1 MHDFCITLPNIVKMT
16 FFVKGWTCLCNAV
29 QKIPAT
35 CCDRDFS
42 NPKQFYFF
50 FVFLVSSHSSKVM
63 LRSTTPFG
71 VSSKTRFAT
80 V

>member
-1 MHDFCITLPNIVKMT
+1 MT

-29 QKIPAT
+29 QKKSLPLAVTGISQIQS
-35 CCDRDFS
+35 D
-42 NPKQFYFF
+42 FYFF